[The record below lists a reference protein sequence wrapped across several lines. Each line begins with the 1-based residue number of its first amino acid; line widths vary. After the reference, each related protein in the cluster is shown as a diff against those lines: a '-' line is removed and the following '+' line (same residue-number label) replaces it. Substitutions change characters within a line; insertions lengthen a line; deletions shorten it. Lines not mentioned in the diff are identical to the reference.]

1 LSDPTQG
8 ELVPST
14 RAALADLEER
24 LRQLRQDIARL
35 ELTAPAAGTVLP
47 APPQEQPGKEGAL
60 AGWRGTPLDER
71 NAGSYLRAGTLLCL
85 VGDPRRT
92 EALLTI
98 DQSDIDLVA
107 VGQRVR
113 LQLDQLSGQTIEGT
127 LVEIAL
133 SPVAANDRDTERR
146 GVSSDINARR
156 TDERR
161 VVYTGRMRFDKQ
173 PVLVARSGGKAKI
186 AVASLPLGARL
197 SRWLSQSLRF

>member
-1 LSDPTQG
+1 
-8 ELVPST
+8 
-14 RAALADLEER
+14 
-24 LRQLRQDIARL
+24 
-35 ELTAPAAGTVLP
+35 
-47 APPQEQPGKEGAL
+47 
-60 AGWRGTPLDER
+60 
-71 NAGSYLRAGTLLCL
+71 LCL

-113 LQLDQLSGQTIEGT
+113 LQLDQLPGQTIEGT

-133 SPVAANDRDTERR
+133 SPVADRAGDDRTRAADADSTDRR
-146 GVSSDINARR
+146 ADM
-156 TDERR
+156 RR
-161 VVYTGRMRFDKQ
+161 VVYTGRVRFDGQ

-197 SRWLSQSLRF
+197 SRWLSQALRF